1 MIPILYPA
9 AETEF
14 TSFGIGTLPDAI
26 SCIVVEER
34 NGEFELT
41 MTYPAN
47 GIRANDLAVESI
59 ILAPSND
66 SATSLSKWQ
75 PFRIYSVTASLDGT
89 LLISAEH
96 ISYQLRHIVAMPFSA
111 TSPADAML
119 GLSIH
124 CVGDMPFSLA
134 TDKAGSGI
142 YTQSIPASARYR
154 LAGED
159 GSILDI
165 YGGEYEWDRWAVHL
179 LAARGSDNGVV
190 VAYGKNLTALEQTT
204 SIETALTG
212 VVPYYLE
219 EGDGG
224 ISRLLTLPER
234 VISILGGTKYGRTIP
249 LDLSNEF
256 DQSPTDDQMRSR
268 ARAYLNASKIT
279 GPIVS
284 LRAAFAPLWHTTEY
298 SGITPLEHVGLCD
311 IVTIRHPGLGIS
323 AKAKVVRTEFDVLAE
338 RYNAIDLGESR
349 RGLDSTIADLWKR
362 RQ

>member
-1 MIPILYPA
+1 M
-9 AETEF
+9 
-14 TSFGIGTLPDAI
+14 S
-26 SCIVVEER
+26 S
-34 NGEFELT
+34 
-41 MTYPAN
+41 
-47 GIRANDLAVESI
+47 
-59 ILAPSND
+59 
-66 SATSLSKWQ
+66 
-75 PFRIYSVTASLDGT
+75 
-89 LLISAEH
+89 
-96 ISYQLRHIVAMPFSA
+96 MPFSA
-111 TSPADAML
+111 SSPADAML
-119 GLSIH
+119 ELSSH
-124 CVGDMPFSLA
+124 CVGDMPFNFA

-142 YTQSIPASARYR
+142 YTQSVPASARNR

-159 GSILDI
+159 GSILDT
-165 YGGEYEWDRWAVHL
+165 YGGEYEWDRWAVRL

-190 VAYGKNLTALEQTT
+190 VAYGKNLTALEQIT

-224 ISRLLTLPER
+224 VSRLLTLPER

-249 LDLSNEF
+249 LDLSDEF

>member
-9 AETEF
+9 METEF

-59 ILAPSND
+59 ILAPGSD

-75 PFRIYSVTASLDGT
+75 PFRIYSVTASSDGT
-89 LLISAEH
+89 LLINAEH
-96 ISYQLRHIVAMPFSA
+96 ISYQLRYVVVMPFSA
-111 TSPADAML
+111 SSPADAML
-119 GLSIH
+119 SLSRH
-124 CVGDMPFSLA
+124 CVGDMPFSFA
-134 TDKAGSGI
+134 TDKTGSGI
-142 YTQSIPASARYR
+142 YAQSVPASARNR

-159 GSILDI
+159 GSILDT
-165 YGGEYEWDRWAVHL
+165 YGGEYEWDRWTVRL
-179 LAARGSDNGVV
+179 RAARGSDNGVV
-190 VAYGKNLTALEQTT
+190 VAYGKNLTTLEQTT

-212 VVPYYLE
+212 VVPYYFE

-224 ISRLLTLPER
+224 INRLLTLPER
-234 VISILGGTKYGRTIP
+234 VISTLGDTKYGRTIP
-249 LDLSNEF
+249 LDLSGDF
-256 DQSPTDDQMRSR
+256 DQAPTDDQLRSR
-268 ARAYLNASKIT
+268 ARAYLNANKVI

-284 LRAAFAPLWHTTEY
+284 LQASFVPLWQTVEY
-298 SGITPLEHVGLCD
+298 SGIAPLEHVGLCD
-311 IVTIRHPGLGIS
+311 TVTIRHTVLRIS

-338 RYNAIDLGESR
+338 RYVTVELGETKR
-349 RGLDSTIADLWKR
+349 ALDSTLADLWKR
-362 RQ
+362 R